1 MAYLV
6 CCLCAA
12 DDTNGREKRFFLNA
26 LSVSENLSV
35 VYISADVF
43 LALLVETKMLLLQ
56 PLRRAALVL
65 AVVAIIVVAI
75 DSNVGCNRTT
85 RSVAFN
91 SVNTLAVERIII
103 INDNSL

>member
-1 MAYLV
+1 M
-6 CCLCAA
+6 
-12 DDTNGREKRFFLNA
+12 F
-26 LSVSENLSV
+26 
-35 VYISADVF
+35 F